1 MTSETPT
8 VAGSEE
14 RLRELAEDLLAER
27 ELVIVSNRGPVEF
40 RMDADGSLSSHRG
53 SGGVVT
59 ALSAVSRF
67 AELTWIAAAMTDG
80 DRRIAQGAG
89 PDRVKAPGT
98 SDRMY
103 LRFVLTPRNMYQ
115 RYYNVFCNPLL
126 WFLQHY
132 MWNTPRTPNISRA
145 IYEAWDNGYV
155 PVNRAF
161 ADAVVKEAQGHDTP
175 PYVMVHDYHLYLVP
189 GEVRRQLPEAIIQ
202 HFTHIPWPDP
212 RYWELL
218 PRFMRHAIYT
228 NLVAADVIGLQT
240 MRDVRNF
247 LHCCEAFIE
256 GAEVDYRRSTVWYD
270 GHLTHVK
277 HYPIS
282 IDAAGLMKMAESED
296 VRRYEEAL
304 RPLFEKRA
312 IVRVDRSEPSKNI
325 LRGFRA
331 FELLLQRYPEFQ
343 GQVTFV
349 AFIVPSR
356 TEINLYQTYTDE
368 IFELVDEINDEYG
381 TMDWQPIHL
390 FYENN
395 YQQAI
400 AAMRHYDVLLVNAVI
415 DGMNLVAK
423 EGSLVNV
430 RDGVLVLSEAAGAF
444 EQLGEYALSVAPADI
459 EGTVRALHAALI
471 MPEADRKRRASALKR
486 RVSEDDITTW
496 LESQFRDLMAL
507 A

>member
-1 MTSETPT
+1 MTSEPSTI
-8 VAGSEE
+8 AGSDAQ
-14 RLRELAEDLLAER
+14 LRTLAEELLAER
-27 ELVIVSNRGPVEF
+27 ELIIASNRGPVEF
-40 RMDADGSLSSHRG
+40 TIGADGTLSAQRG

-67 AELTWIAAAMTDG
+67 VELTWIAAAMTDG
-80 DRRIAQGAG
+80 DRRVAAEAG
-89 PDRVKAPGT
+89 TERVKAPT
-98 SDRMY
+98 TDDRLY
-103 LRFVLTPRNMYQ
+103 LRFVVTPRNVYQ

-145 IYEAWDNGYV
+145 IYEAWEGGYV

-161 ADAVVKEAQGHDTP
+161 AEAVLQEAAGQQAP

-282 IDAAGLMKMAESED
+282 IDAQGLTALAASEE
-296 VRRYEEAL
+296 VQRYEEAL
-304 RPLFEKRA
+304 APLFEGRT

-331 FELLLQRYPEFQ
+331 YELLLQRYPEFH
-343 GQVTFV
+343 GQVTFL

-381 TMDWQPIHL
+381 TADWQPIHL
-390 FYENN
+390 FFENN
-395 YQQAI
+395 YEQAI

-423 EGSLVNV
+423 EGALVNT
-430 RDGVLVLSEAAGAF
+430 RNGVLVLSEAAGAF
-444 EQLGEYALSVAPADI
+444 EQLGEYALPVAPADI

-471 MPEADRKRRASALKR
+471 MPEADRRRRAQALRR
-486 RVSEDDITTW
+486 RVSQEDITTW
-496 LESQFRDLMAL
+496 LETQFRDLLTL